1 MQAPPSLV
9 AFWCA
14 LGSGEQLLG
23 RAWQPLELCSCASYT
38 QPAGGG
44 QASGPTQRAGTSSS
58 TGSWQPSLPARWR
71 RLPALPV
78 PVVPETGGSW
88 PVPLEPAGAHTA
100 LAVHYHSP
108 CLGQTL
114 WPPYSPPTPS
124 LLRFRYY
131 PPPLHPPYPPPPPV
145 DLPSHFLVVEAAS
158 CALFLPPMSH
168 VVPTHLIP
176 PRLSLVAAG
185 SFAWS
190 YARAPAVMTVDAALT
205 LFSLSGCHRQVAKS
219 SD

>member
-131 PPPLHPPYPPPPPV
+131 PPPLHPPYPPPLLWISPATFLLWKRRAVPCSFPLCLMWCRHTLSPPPFV
-145 DLPSHFLVVEAAS
+145 SGGCWILRLVVCQGA
-158 CALFLPPMSH
+158 CGHDCRRGIDF
-168 VVPTHLIP
+168 V
-176 PRLSLVAAG
+176 
-185 SFAWS
+185 FA
-190 YARAPAVMTVDAALT
+190 
-205 LFSLSGCHRQVAKS
+205 
-219 SD
+219 